1 MKKFLLYLKRF
12 FIFLGVTL
20 GILLVGAYFVG
31 FICINGPSPLAKDL
45 FVLSVRESSAGGFL
59 ADIYCSDEEIKEIED
74 RNSVQKTDDITDTSI
89 VVIEKNDKNNGNQ
102 SGDNG
107 ESKEDKEEFVD
118 GVRFETVIGS
128 TYRGMMMIVEDPSR
142 VFVGSLDKYGSGRGQ
157 TVLEFI
163 DKYDAIGGTN
173 AGGFSDTGGSGT
185 GAIPDGLV
193 ISEGELKW
201 GNPGTKYE
209 VIGITKDDILVVGNM
224 TAQKALDMGVRDA
237 VSFGPILVVN
247 GKSTNVGGTGGGL
260 NPRTAIGQR
269 ADGAMLLLV
278 IDGRQTSSLG
288 ANQRDLINIMLEFG
302 AVNAANLDGG
312 SSSSMY
318 YDGKCYN
325 SSASLVG
332 MRDIPTTILVRR
344 LKNNE

>member
-1 MKKFLLYLKRF
+1 MKRFSLYLKRF
-12 FIFLGVTL
+12 FIFLGVTF
-20 GILLVGAYFVG
+20 GILLVGAYFVMW
-31 FICINGPSPLAKDL
+31 ICVNGPSTLAKDL

-59 ADIYCSDEEIKEIED
+59 ADIYCSEEEIKEIEK
-74 RNSVQKTDDITDTSI
+74 RNTVQNTDDITDTSI
-89 VVIEKNDKNNGNQ
+89 VVIEKNDNENDNQ
-102 SGDNG
+102 SGDDQNN
-107 ESKEDKEEFVD
+107 EENKEQFVD

-128 TYRGMMMIVEDPSR
+128 TYRGMMMIIEDPSR
-142 VFVGSLDKYGSGRGQ
+142 VFVGSLDKYGSGRGK

-173 AGGFSDTGGSGT
+173 AGGFSDAGGNGT

-201 GNPGTKYE
+201 GNLGSRYE
-209 VIGITKDDILVVGNM
+209 VIGITDENILVVGNM
-224 TAQKALDMGVRDA
+224 TAQKAIEMGVRDA

-269 ADGAMLLLV
+269 ADGAILLLV

-288 ANQRDLINIMLEFG
+288 ANQRDLINIMLEYG

-332 MRDIPTTILVRR
+332 MRDIPTAILVRR
-344 LKNNE
+344 LAD

>member
-1 MKKFLLYLKRF
+1 MKRF
-12 FIFLGVTL
+12 LKYLRRFLIFVGITL
-20 GILLVGAYFVG
+20 VILLIGVYSVMW
-31 FICINGPSPLAKDL
+31 ILVNGPSPLAKDL
-45 FVLSVRESSAGGFL
+45 FVLSVKESSAGGFL
-59 ADIYCSDEEIKEIED
+59 ADIYCSEEEIQEIKD
-74 RNSVQKTDDITDTSI
+74 RNTVQKTDDITDTSI
-89 VVIEKNDKNNGNQ
+89 VVIKKDDKDESGEQ
-102 SGDNG
+102 SDHGQDEN
-107 ESKEDKEEFVD
+107 EDKEEFVD

-142 VFVGSLDKYGSGRGQ
+142 VFVGALDSYGSGSGK

-163 DKYDAIGGTN
+163 DEYDAIGGTN
-173 AGGFSDTGGSGT
+173 AGGFEDAGGNGT
-185 GAIPDGLV
+185 GAIPEGLV

-201 GNPGTKYE
+201 GNLNSKYE
-209 VIGITKDDILVVGNM
+209 VIGITNENILVVGNM

-269 ADGAMLLLV
+269 TDGAMLLLV

-318 YDGKCYN
+318 YNDECLN

-332 MRDIPTTILVRR
+332 MRKIPTTILIRR
-344 LKNNE
+344 LEE

>member
-1 MKKFLLYLKRF
+1 MKRFLKYLRRF

-20 GILLVGAYFVG
+20 VILLVGAYSVMW
-31 FICINGPSPLAKDL
+31 ICVNGPSPLAKDL
-45 FVLSVRESSAGGFL
+45 FVLSVKESSAGGFL
-59 ADIYCSDEEIKEIED
+59 ADIYCSEEEIQEIKD
-74 RNSVQKTDDITDTSI
+74 RNTVQKTDDITDTSI
-89 VVIEKNDKNNGNQ
+89 VVIDKGNKGESGDQ
-102 SGDNG
+102 SGDNQTG
-107 ESKEDKEEFVD
+107 GDEDKEEFVD
-118 GVRFETVIGS
+118 GVRFETVIGA

-142 VFVGSLDKYGSGRGQ
+142 VFVGSLDSYGSGSGK
-157 TVLEFI
+157 TVLQFI
-163 DKYDAIGGTN
+163 DEYDAIGGTN
-173 AGGFSDTGGSGT
+173 AGGFEDTGGSGS
-185 GAIPDGLV
+185 GAIPEGLV

-201 GNPGTKYE
+201 GNLNSKYE
-209 VIGITKDDILVVGNM
+209 VIGITNEDILVVGNM

-318 YDGKCYN
+318 YNGECLN

-332 MRDIPTTILVRR
+332 MRKIPTTILIRR
-344 LKNNE
+344 LAE

>member
-1 MKKFLLYLKRF
+1 MKRFFRYLRRF
-12 FIFLGVTL
+12 FIFVGVTL
-20 GILLVGAYFVG
+20 VILLAGAYSVMW
-31 FICINGPSPLAKDL
+31 ICVNGPSPLAKDL

-59 ADIYCSDEEIKEIED
+59 ADIYCSDEEIKDIER
-74 RNSVQKTDDITDTSI
+74 RNTVQDTDDITDTSI
-89 VVIEKNDKNNGNQ
+89 VVIDKGDKENENQ
-102 SGDNG
+102 SGNDNN
-107 ESKEDKEEFVD
+107 ENEDKEKFVN

-142 VFVGSLDKYGSGRGQ
+142 VFVGALDSYGSGRGK

-163 DKYDAIGGTN
+163 DEYDAIGGTN
-173 AGGFSDTGGSGT
+173 AGGFEDEGGSGS

-201 GNPGTKYE
+201 GNLNTKYE
-209 VIGITKDDILVVGNM
+209 VIGITDENILVVGNM
-224 TAQKALDMGVRDA
+224 TAKKALDMGVRDA

-312 SSSSMY
+312 SSTSMY
-318 YDGKCYN
+318 YDGECLN
-325 SSASLVG
+325 SNASLVG
-332 MRDIPTTILVRR
+332 MRKIPTTILVRR
-344 LKNNE
+344 LED

>member
-1 MKKFLLYLKRF
+1 MKRFLLYLRRF
-12 FIFLGVTL
+12 FIFIGITL
-20 GILLVGAYFVG
+20 VILLIGAYSVMW
-31 FICINGPSPLAKDL
+31 ICVNGPSPLAKDL
-45 FVLSVRESSAGGFL
+45 FVLSVKESSAGGFL
-59 ADIYCSDEEIKEIED
+59 ADIYCSEEEIQEIKD
-74 RNSVQKTDDITDTSI
+74 RNTVHETDDITDTSI
-89 VVIEKNDKNNGNQ
+89 VVIDKGDKDDDQ
-102 SGDNG
+102 SGNADSDEG
-107 ESKEDKEEFVD
+107 EDKEQFVD

-128 TYRGMMMIVEDPSR
+128 TYRGMMMIIEDPSR
-142 VFVGSLDKYGSGRGQ
+142 VFVGSLDNYGSGKGK

-163 DKYDAIGGTN
+163 DDYDAIGGTN
-173 AGGFSDTGGSGT
+173 AGGFEDTNGQGS

-201 GNPGTKYE
+201 GNLNSRYE
-209 VIGITKDDILVVGNM
+209 VIGLTNEDILVVGNM
-224 TAQKALDMGVRDA
+224 TAQDALDMGVRDA

-318 YDGKCYN
+318 YDGECLN

-332 MRDIPTTILVRR
+332 MRTIPTAILIRR
-344 LKNNE
+344 LED

>member
-1 MKKFLLYLKRF
+1 MKRFLLYLKRF

-20 GILLVGAYFVG
+20 GIALVGAYFVMW
-31 FICINGPSPLAKDL
+31 ICVNGPSTLAKDL

-59 ADIYCSDEEIKEIED
+59 ADIYCSEEEIEEIEK
-74 RNSVQKTDDITDTSI
+74 RNTVQNTDDITDTSI
-89 VVIEKNDKNNGNQ
+89 VVIEKNDEENGGQ

-107 ESKEDKEEFVD
+107 NNDEDKEQFVD

-128 TYRGMMMIVEDPSR
+128 TYRGMMMIIEDPSR

-173 AGGFSDTGGSGT
+173 AGGFSDTGGNGT

-201 GNPGTKYE
+201 GNLGSKYE
-209 VIGITKDDILVVGNM
+209 VIGITKENILVVGNM

-318 YDGKCYN
+318 YNGECYN

-332 MRDIPTTILVRR
+332 MRDIPTAILIRR
-344 LKNNE
+344 LED

>member
-1 MKKFLLYLKRF
+1 MKRFLLYLKRF
-12 FIFLGVTL
+12 FIFIGITL
-20 GILLVGAYFVG
+20 VILLIGAYSVMW
-31 FICINGPSPLAKDL
+31 ICVNGPSPLARDL
-45 FVLSVRESSAGGFL
+45 FVLSAKETSAGGFL
-59 ADIYCSDEEIKEIED
+59 ADIYCSAEEIQEIKD
-74 RNSVQKTDDITDTSI
+74 RNTVHDTDDITDTSI
-89 VVIEKNDKNNGNQ
+89 VVIDKGDKDDENQ
-102 SGDNG
+102 SDDGQENDN
-107 ESKEDKEEFVD
+107 EDKEQFVD

-128 TYRGMMMIVEDPSR
+128 TYRGMMMIIEDPSR
-142 VFVGSLDKYGSGRGQ
+142 VFVGALDNYGSGRGQ

-173 AGGFSDTGGSGT
+173 AGGFADEGGSGT

-193 ISEGELKW
+193 ISEGVLKW
-201 GNPGTKYE
+201 GNLNTKYE
-209 VIGITKDDILVVGNM
+209 VIGMTNENILVVGNM
-224 TAQKALDMGVRDA
+224 TAQAALDMGVRDA

-269 ADGAMLLLV
+269 SDGAILLLV

-318 YDGKCYN
+318 YNGECLN

-332 MRDIPTTILVRR
+332 MRDLPTTILIRR
-344 LKNNE
+344 LED

>member
-1 MKKFLLYLKRF
+1 MKRFLKYLRRF

-20 GILLVGAYFVG
+20 VILLAGAYFVMWL
-31 FICINGPSPLAKDL
+31 CVNGPSPLAKDL

-59 ADIYCSDEEIKEIED
+59 ADIYCTEEEIADIEK
-74 RNSVQKTDDITDTSI
+74 RNSVQDTDDITDTSI
-89 VVIEKNDKNNGNQ
+89 VVIEKDDENANQ
-102 SGDNG
+102 SGDG
-107 ESKEDKEEFVD
+107 QDSEDEDKEKFVD
-118 GVRFETVIGS
+118 GVRFETVIGA
-128 TYRGMMMIVEDPSR
+128 TYRGMMMIIEDPSR
-142 VFVGSLDKYGSGRGQ
+142 VFVGALENYGSGKGK
-157 TVLEFI
+157 TVLQFI
-163 DKYDAIGGTN
+163 DDYDAIGGTN
-173 AGGFSDTGGSGT
+173 AGGFEDAGGNGT

-201 GNPGTKYE
+201 GNLSSKYE
-209 VIGITKDDILVVGNM
+209 VIGITNENILVVGNM

-269 ADGAMLLLV
+269 ADGAILLLV

-318 YDGKCYN
+318 YNGECLN

-332 MRDIPTTILVRR
+332 MRTIPTAILIRR
-344 LKNNE
+344 LAE